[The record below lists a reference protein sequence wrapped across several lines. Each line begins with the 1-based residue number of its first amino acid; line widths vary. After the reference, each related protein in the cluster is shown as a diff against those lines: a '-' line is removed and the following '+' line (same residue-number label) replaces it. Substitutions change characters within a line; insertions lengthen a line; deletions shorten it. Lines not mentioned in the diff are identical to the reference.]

1 MFVATINAC
10 FDHPMKFTNIKT
22 TLLYL
27 YHLKTKF
34 VTFFVNKST
43 HLGLDK
49 FAMIN
54 KAIN

>member
-10 FDHPMKFTNIKT
+10 FDHPMKFANIKT
-22 TLLYL
+22 KLLYL
-27 YHLKTKF
+27 YPLKTKF